1 MVSVCTPHIDF
12 NIAEIFIKILLLMLT
27 ASKFLSFANDQNA
40 AEKLGL
46 TKGDRVEIVSLIG

>member
-1 MVSVCTPHIDF
+1 
-12 NIAEIFIKILLLMLT
+12 MLT

-46 TKGDRVEIVSLIG
+46 TKGDRVDIVSLIG